1 MILLPRMSWRGDATM
16 TEDRKPETPGLA
28 EVSAKL
34 IDEAEAA
41 AGPSPASISDD
52 LLVALGR

>member
-1 MILLPRMSWRGDATM
+1 MSWRGDATM

-52 LLVALGR
+52 LLIALGR